1 MTIMR
6 AQVEDYK
13 EISVLLEQLGYN
25 DTELF
30 LQDKIRES
38 LVNSTEEILVYKIEN
53 KVVALLSINFIPQ
66 LALKGCFARI
76 SYFVVD
82 EEHRNNGIGTEME
95 EYCVNLA
102 KLKSCDRIEVH
113 CNSKRIKSHQF
124 YHKLGYIESPKYF
137 IKSLNTNN

>member
-1 MTIMR
+1 MR

-53 KVVALLSINFIPQ
+53 KVVALLSINFIP
-66 LALKGCFARI
+66 
-76 SYFVVD
+76 
-82 EEHRNNGIGTEME
+82 
-95 EYCVNLA
+95 
-102 KLKSCDRIEVH
+102 
-113 CNSKRIKSHQF
+113 
-124 YHKLGYIESPKYF
+124 
-137 IKSLNTNN
+137 